1 MLEHFSRA
9 ARGGGGAPT
18 LLCPLVGAF
27 ELTHLGSGRT
37 WKLVVFPL
45 LAASYALGGT
55 RRRSRSGRTCPAVN
69 RRLIPLSA
77 LPAPFPRDS
86 LTGRMYDLKGTQ
98 EARRARDGSSVG
110 KDEDLAAR
118 VSGLHLALPEVRK
131 SPRNN
136 GWELP
141 SAPSMERGRGTRG
154 VYSLPRPRNVNS
166 HAHTRTSRLAHCRAR
181 GGGGA
186 QGRDSGRHR
195 AAPRARPARL
205 QLAAAAARR

>member
-136 GWELP
+136 GWVETVKCAECGERARHARSVLSP
-141 SAPSMERGRGTRG
+141 STAKREFVLSYTYANVSAGA
-154 VYSLPRPRNVNS
+154 LPRSRRRRRSRPR
-166 HAHTRTSRLAHCRAR
+166 
-181 GGGGA
+181 
-186 QGRDSGRHR
+186 
-195 AAPRARPARL
+195 
-205 QLAAAAARR
+205 